1 MAKTRDLTKGDI
13 TAGLWAFALP
23 LMLGNVLQ
31 QMYNLVDTW
40 VVGKYIG
47 DSALAAVGSSY
58 TLMTFLTSIIIGLCL
73 GSSSFIS
80 MAYGKK
86 DNHTIK
92 NGISMS
98 FISIGILTVL
108 IILIFYLEIDSI
120 IKLLKVPKETVAQMK
135 EYLVYVFIG
144 FVATFIYNY
153 VSNIMRGLGNSLIP
167 LIFLGISVILNI
179 FLDLYFV
186 LVLELGIK
194 GAAIATVI
202 AQYISAAGIFIYF
215 LKGYKEYIPDRESLR
230 WNSNNMKDIMA
241 LSGFTCLQ
249 QSVMNFGI
257 LMVQGIVNSFGQT
270 IMAAFAVA
278 VKIDTIAYMP
288 VQDFGNAFSVFASAR
303 ILMSIFVSANSIAVI
318 EAGTEYLR
326 IEGAFYIGIGIL
338 FMLYGYYR
346 AVNKP
351 VMSVVLTVISLGSR
365 VLLAYILSKIPAI
378 GVIGIWIAIP
388 IGWFLADIT
397 GAVYYI
403 LKCRKNSTI
412 LLHITKN

>member
-135 EYLVYVFIG
+135 
-144 FVATFIYNY
+144 
-153 VSNIMRGLGNSLIP
+153 
-167 LIFLGISVILNI
+167 
-179 FLDLYFV
+179 
-186 LVLELGIK
+186 
-194 GAAIATVI
+194 
-202 AQYISAAGIFIYF
+202 
-215 LKGYKEYIPDRESLR
+215 
-230 WNSNNMKDIMA
+230 
-241 LSGFTCLQ
+241 
-249 QSVMNFGI
+249 
-257 LMVQGIVNSFGQT
+257 
-270 IMAAFAVA
+270 
-278 VKIDTIAYMP
+278 
-288 VQDFGNAFSVFASAR
+288 
-303 ILMSIFVSANSIAVI
+303 
-318 EAGTEYLR
+318 
-326 IEGAFYIGIGIL
+326 
-338 FMLYGYYR
+338 
-346 AVNKP
+346 
-351 VMSVVLTVISLGSR
+351 
-365 VLLAYILSKIPAI
+365 
-378 GVIGIWIAIP
+378 
-388 IGWFLADIT
+388 
-397 GAVYYI
+397 
-403 LKCRKNSTI
+403 
-412 LLHITKN
+412 

>member
-278 VKIDTIAYMP
+278 V
-288 VQDFGNAFSVFASAR
+288 
-303 ILMSIFVSANSIAVI
+303 
-318 EAGTEYLR
+318 
-326 IEGAFYIGIGIL
+326 
-338 FMLYGYYR
+338 
-346 AVNKP
+346 
-351 VMSVVLTVISLGSR
+351 
-365 VLLAYILSKIPAI
+365 
-378 GVIGIWIAIP
+378 
-388 IGWFLADIT
+388 
-397 GAVYYI
+397 
-403 LKCRKNSTI
+403 
-412 LLHITKN
+412 